1 MIRRPPRSTL
11 FPYTTLF
18 RSLVVNVGLH
28 AVEAAATLHH
38 LGVPTVRGR
47 LQSQPVG
54 VLQEVIGLLVIA
66 LKGQKPMATGLIVG
80 TQSPLT
86 TVHGME
92 LSGGGNPI
100 IGGQIDV
107 GIGYFVN
114 KLRHF
119 GVAGDERRVGKECR
133 SRWSPY
139 H

>member
-18 RSLVVNVGLH
+18 RS
-28 AVEAAATLHH
+28 
-38 LGVPTVRGR
+38 
-47 LQSQPVG
+47 
-54 VLQEVIGLLVIA
+54 IGLLVIA

-119 GVAGDERRVGKECR
+119 GVAGLKRQTAVGLILHRHTGIGREETFAFHIK
-133 SRWSPY
+133 
-139 H
+139 